1 MKTGTVDK
9 VLDIEAL
16 SFSYEKKIPILRG
29 ISLTAFSGENI
40 GLIGANGAG
49 KSTFLKLLVGLE
61 LHFSGS
67 IEVAGH
73 SMCAKEL
80 PHIRE
85 HVGYV
90 FQDSDSQ
97 LFMSTVE
104 EDVAFGPE
112 NYGLS
117 QEEVSRRVENA
128 LRRVHIEHIRE
139 KQVYKL
145 SGGEKKLAAIATILS
160 MEPDLI
166 LMDEPSVA
174 LDPRNRRNLIS
185 IVNEI
190 PSTKL
195 IASHDLDF
203 IRKTCHRTVLLYD
216 GQIHADG
223 PTEEVLEN
231 EALLESCGL

>member
-1 MKTGTVDK
+1 MKTGTVNE
-9 VLDIEAL
+9 VLRVEAL
-16 SFSYEKKIPILRG
+16 SFSYEKAIPILRE
-29 ISLTAFSGENI
+29 ISLRAVSGENI

-61 LHFSGS
+61 LHFDGS

-73 SMCAKEL
+73 SMNTKEL

-112 NYGLS
+112 NYKLP
-117 QEEVSRRVENA
+117 EEDVTRRVDNA
-128 LRRVHIEHIRE
+128 LRRVHIEHLRE
-139 KQVYKL
+139 KQIYKL

-174 LDPRNRRNLIS
+174 LDPKNRRNLIS
-185 IVNEI
+185 IVDEI
-190 PSTKL
+190 PSAKI

-203 IRKTCHRTVLLYD
+203 IRKTCPRTVLLYN
-216 GQIHADG
+216 GQVRADA
-223 PTEEVLEN
+223 PTEEVLGDEV
-231 EALLESCGL
+231 LLESCDL

>member
-1 MKTGTVDK
+1 MLKTT
-9 VLDIEAL
+9 AL
-16 SFSYEKKIPILRG
+16 SFSYEKSIPVLSG
-29 ISLTAFSGENI
+29 ISLRAISGENI
-40 GLIGANGAG
+40 GLIGANGTG

-61 LHFSGS
+61 LNFTGEL
-67 IEVAGH
+67 EVAGH
-73 SMCAKEL
+73 AMSAKEL

-112 NYGLS
+112 NYKLG
-117 QEEVSRRVENA
+117 EEEIARRVENA
-128 LRRVHIEHIRE
+128 LQRVHIEHLRK
-139 KQVYKL
+139 KQIYKL
-145 SGGEKKLAAIATILS
+145 SGGEKKLAAIATILA

-190 PSTKL
+190 PATKL

-203 IRKTCHRTVLLYD
+203 IRQTCRRTVLLYD
-216 GQIHADG
+216 GQIQADTS
-223 PTEEVLEN
+223 TEEILRDK
-231 EALLESCGL
+231 ALLERCGL